1 MQRKEFLKMTAG
13 LAGAAAL
20 AWRGRS
26 VWGAERNEAFPS
38 GTAGGGSLDPRVD
51 IGLERLGWNLARVRE
66 RAGVPVIAVVK
77 ANAYGHGLV
86 EVAKYLESR
95 GAHAFMVGKLDEAVR
110 LRLNGVRAPIVN
122 FGPFSPADAGAV
134 IDHDIT
140 QSASTDDAFAL
151 DEAASRSP
159 RPASVDVHI
168 DTGMNRAGVPAERA
182 LPFIEKLA
190 SLRRVRIRGISTTL
204 TEDPEFD
211 AVQLRRFLEI
221 CAKARKKGIDHGLR
235 HAASSAGLLAGPEFR
250 LDMVRPGITL
260 YGYYPNARTRKEDAL
275 GLKPAL
281 RLVARV
287 TFIRDVAAGE
297 SISYVRAIKAERP
310 MRVAAVGI
318 GYSDGYPPALGG
330 KGFVRIRGKSFPVLP
345 AVTSNHIMV
354 DLGDDR
360 GIEIGDE
367 AVLIDNERSSGA
379 AADSLSELCGVSDY
393 KLLIGINP
401 LIPRVYG
408 GTIIS

>member
-1 MQRKEFLKMTAG
+1 MKRKEFLKMTAG

-20 AWRGRS
+20 AW
-26 VWGAERNEAFPS
+26 GAERKEGLPS
-38 GTAGGGSLDPRVD
+38 AAAEGGSRDPRVD
-51 IGLERLGWNLARVRE
+51 VDLERIGWNLDRVRD
-66 RAGVPVIAVVK
+66 RAGVPVMAVVK

-86 EVAKYLESR
+86 DVSKYLERR
-95 GAHAFMVGKLDEAVR
+95 GAQAFMVGKLDEAVR
-110 LRLNGVRAPIVN
+110 LRSSGVRAPIVN

-134 IDHDIT
+134 VDHDIT
-140 QSASTDDAFAL
+140 QSASTDDVFAL

-168 DTGMNRAGVPAERA
+168 DTGMNRAGVAAERA
-182 LPFIEKLA
+182 IPFLEKLA
-190 SLRRVRIRGISTTL
+190 TLRRVRIRGISTTL

-211 AVQLRRFLEI
+211 AVQLRRFLDI
-221 CAKARKKGIDHGLR
+221 CAKARQKGIEHGPR

-250 LDMVRPGITL
+250 LDMVRPGIML

-281 RLVARV
+281 RLAARV
-287 TFIRDVAAGE
+287 TFIGDVAAGE

-330 KGFVRIRGKSFPVLP
+330 TGVVRIRGENFPVLP

-354 DLGDDR
+354 DLRNNR
-360 GIEIGDE
+360 GVEIGDE
-367 AVLIDNERSSGA
+367 AVLLDSDRSSGA
-379 AADSLSELCGVSDY
+379 AADSLAELGGLSDY

-401 LIPRVYG
+401 LIPRVYKG
-408 GTIIS
+408 SAVS